1 MDDLRSSRP
10 LRRLQID
17 LIELEVAFDNSSPEM
32 SYYLDLETGH
42 VVLVTNEARRAI
54 EAEEDDGGVSAEG
67 PDWFQSVLE
76 DARRVAA
83 DDERYVA
90 IPSQDAREDYHAMQE
105 FIGTVA
111 NESLRER
118 LWDAIQGHGAF
129 RRFRDI
135 LARYPD
141 ERERWFEFEQ
151 DCGMQR
157 IMDWLADEG
166 VEPISKDDE
175 TVSAADNEPIPADD
189 ADEAVPAADSDPGPG
204 C

>member
-1 MDDLRSSRP
+1 MDDPRSSKS

-17 LIELEVAFDNSSPEM
+17 LIELEVAFDNNSPGM

-42 VVLVTNEARRAI
+42 VVLVTSEARRTV
-54 EAEEDDGGVSAEG
+54 ETEEGNGIASDEG
-67 PDWFQSVLE
+67 PGWIQNAVE

-83 DDERYVA
+83 DDERYIA
-90 IPSQDAREDYHAMQE
+90 IPSQSPRGDYRGMQE
-105 FIGTVA
+105 FVGTVA
-111 NESLRER
+111 NESLRDR
-118 LWDAIQGHGAF
+118 LWDAIQERDAF

-166 VEPISKDDE
+166 IEPL
-175 TVSAADNEPIPADD
+175 PADEAD
-189 ADEAVPAADSDPGPG
+189 EADDAGEADEAVPAADSDSGSG